1 MVNSD
6 LSTFSPS
13 ERAGHGQTKTFE
25 SLPAGSKIV
34 VAGAGVFGGWTAL
47 LLQRKRFNV
56 TLFDCWGP
64 GNSLSSSGGETRL
77 IRAMYG
83 DNRRYFEMSLRA
95 WDGWREIEKATG
107 TRLMHHTGI
116 LWMFDTKGVD
126 MVDQMITV
134 MEERNH
140 PFELLTAGKARLKY
154 PAINME
160 GLDNLVFEKQAGY
173 LEARKACGVI
183 NSLFIKEGG
192 TYRQGQVKPGSV
204 RNGSMTDIYVN
215 DRKLSADGYVFA
227 CGPWLKQLFPELFSH
242 FISVTR
248 QEVHYFGVSP
258 DYVAQFEQL
267 PPWINL
273 ESGEFFYGIPG
284 NDYRGFK
291 IAYDKR
297 GKEIDPTTMDRRPD
311 QNNVETV
318 LRFLAK
324 RFPKLAGAPL
334 VESRICQYANT
345 PDGNFIIDV
354 HPDAGNVLLL
364 GGGSGHGFKHGPVVG
379 EMVAGVL
386 SGNRPLDLVFAIPS
400 DFTRGV

>member
-1 MVNSD
+1 MVKSD
-6 LSTFSPS
+6 LSTFSPL
-13 ERAGHGQTKTFE
+13 ERAGPGKPKTFE
-25 SLPAGSKIV
+25 SLPSGSKIV
-34 VAGAGVFGGWTAL
+34 VVGAGAFGGWTAL
-47 LLQRKRFNV
+47 LLLRNGFNV
-56 TLFDCWGP
+56 TLFDSWGP

-83 DNRRYFEMSLRA
+83 DNRRYFEMTLRA
-95 WDGWREIEKATG
+95 WDSWKKLEKDTG
-107 TRLMHHTGI
+107 TLLMHHTGI
-116 LWMFDTKGVD
+116 LWMFDTKGVEI
-126 MVDQMITV
+126 MDQMLTV
-134 MEERNH
+134 MEEHNH
-140 PFELLTAGKARLKY
+140 SFELLTAGQAKLQY

-160 GLDNLVFEKQAGY
+160 GLDNLVIEKQAGY
-173 LEARKACGVI
+173 LEARKACDAI
-183 NSLFIKEGG
+183 RTLFIKEGG
-192 TYRQGQVKPGSV
+192 TYRQGQVKPGTL
-204 RNGSMTDIYVN
+204 RNGNMTDIYVN
-215 DRKLSADGYVFA
+215 DRRLSADGYVFA

-248 QEVHYFGVSP
+248 QEVHYFGIP
-258 DYVAQFEQL
+258 PRYVAQFEQL
-267 PPWINL
+267 PPWINR

-297 GKEIDPTTMDRRPD
+297 GKEIDPTTMDRRAD
-311 QNNVETV
+311 HKNVETV
-318 LRFLAK
+318 QRFLAK

-379 EMVAGVL
+379 EMAADVL
-386 SGNRPLDLVFAIPS
+386 RGSRPLDPVFAIPS
-400 DFTRGV
+400 DFSRGV